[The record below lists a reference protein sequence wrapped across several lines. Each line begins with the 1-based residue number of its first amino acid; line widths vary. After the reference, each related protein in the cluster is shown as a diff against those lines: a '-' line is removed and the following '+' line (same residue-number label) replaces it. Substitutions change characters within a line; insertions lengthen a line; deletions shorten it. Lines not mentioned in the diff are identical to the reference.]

1 MTLFLLSLA
10 ILVGLWIIGGI
21 FAHRITSW
29 LGRYWP
35 AFAYE
40 GEGLLLWG
48 GLLLS
53 GFGIGLLVMYLL
65 LEP

>member
-1 MTLFLLSLA
+1 MALFLLFFS
-10 ILVGLWIIGGI
+10 ILVGLWIMGGI
-21 FAHRITSW
+21 FARPITQW

-35 AFAYE
+35 IFVYE